1 MAKQKQCAVFLKPHI
16 LDNVFTSGTYDEP
29 RYLIIR
35 KDQEHLKS
43 MIMWQVSMKLVLPVD
58 VEPEWQDLLAE
69 INDHELNDHFL
80 AGVYVHAVFEQIHP
94 FVDGNGRVGEHWWI
108 IMIHDIAPTMIY
120 HEDKHEHYKSLE
132 AIDVNEDLDP
142 LISFIE
148 KEQEKT
154 WSRTQKKGQRS

>member
-1 MAKQKQCAVFLKPHI
+1 MTGVHEVGAASC
-16 LDNVFTSGTYDEP
+16 
-29 RYLIIR
+29 
-35 KDQEHLKS
+35 
-43 MIMWQVSMKLVLPVD
+43 D

-120 HEDKHEHYKSLE
+120 HEDKHKHYKSLE
-132 AIDVNEDLDP
+132 AFDVNEDLDP